1 MLNPSSNQV
10 HVIQNSE
17 ITFLSFKLVI
27 KRPENTGKISTKKAF
42 LFIVCGNI
50 I

>member
-17 ITFLSFKLVI
+17 ITFLSFKFVI
-27 KRPENTGKISTKKAF
+27 KRPENTGKISTKRAF